1 MNPDNLGPPKEDGPV
16 TDRATTTATTR
27 TDATHSSRLT
37 TQDVRTQIGGEYHE
51 PLTSEDRLD
60 AQVLAAASE
69 RGYRLAVRCT
79 RCNQW
84 LVAHKSVAL
93 HLGPVCRTKVAAG

>member
-1 MNPDNLGPPKEDGPV
+1 MTQKRRCRPAGTEP
-16 TDRATTTATTR
+16 ASTTATI
-27 TDATHSSRLT
+27 DATHTSRLT
-37 TQDVRTQIGGEYHE
+37 TQDVRTQIGGDYRE

-69 RGYRLAVRCT
+69 RGYRLAVRCG